1 MKRKHSARKRPNLK
15 LFFLFTLLSISLIGY
30 GQKNGV
36 HKCYSVELDQLNAQ
50 RYADWKSQRSAFEK
64 NLNKEILRRQS
75 SRQSNTTSTVFKIPV
90 VVHIIHSEASGAIQN
105 ANIPDQQ
112 VFDQIDVLN
121 EDFRRTNA
129 DASNTPLIYNG
140 IASDTEIE
148 FCLADRA
155 PDGSTSTGINRIYTN
170 RNPLIYPTD
179 DSFLKGLS
187 FWPSDQYL
195 NIWVC
200 RLSDGNPSTKI
211 LGYAQF
217 PSNSSLSGLNSN
229 EGPATT
235 DGVVIHYTVF
245 GRNVTTDP
253 DYNLGRTATHEV
265 GHWLGLFHTWGDQ
278 ASCTG
283 NDQCA
288 DTPPCD
294 DQFFSSKPTC
304 AAPLQCI
311 ANRRMIENYM
321 DYSDDACM
329 NLFTADQKT
338 RMRSA
343 LAVSPRRIALENS
356 IGCCDTCTVNS
367 KLNVYPN
374 PANGIANLNIQFAS
388 PTNVEVLIYDRIG
401 QKVFEGDYSATK
413 KFNEPI
419 NVSAWADGLYIIIVK
434 ADNTK
439 HTWKL
444 LVMK

>member
-1 MKRKHSARKRPNLK
+1 MKRKHSALQKCNMI
-15 LFFLFTLLSISLIGY
+15 LFFLVTLLSLSFQGY
-30 GQKNGV
+30 GQKDGV
-36 HKCYSVELDQLNAQ
+36 HKCYSVELDELNEK
-50 RYADWKSQRSAFEK
+50 RYSNWKSERTAFEK
-64 NLNKEILRRQS
+64 NINQEILR
-75 SRQSNTTSTVFKIPV
+75 NTASTIFKIPV
-90 VVHIIHSEASGAIQN
+90 VVHIIHSEINGAIQN

-129 DASNTPLIYNG
+129 DASNTPVIYNG

-155 PDGSTSTGINRIYTN
+155 PDGSASTGINRIYTN
-170 RNPLIYPTD
+170 KNPLIYPTD

-187 FWPSDQYL
+187 YWPSDQYL

-200 RLSDGNPSTKI
+200 RISDNSLTSKI

-235 DGVVIHYTVF
+235 DGVVVHYTVF
-245 GRNVTTDP
+245 GRNVSTDP
-253 DYNLGRTATHEV
+253 NYNLGRTATHEV
-265 GHWLGLFHTWGDQ
+265 GHWLGLLHTWGDGDC
-278 ASCTG
+278 SVD
-283 NDQCA
+283 DQCN
-288 DTPPCD
+288 DTPNCD
-294 DQFFSSKPTC
+294 DQFFSSTPTC
-304 AAPLQCI
+304 SAPVQCG
-311 ANRRMIENYM
+311 NRRMIENYM

-329 NLFTADQKT
+329 NLFTTDQKT
-338 RMRSA
+338 RMQSA
-343 LAVSPRRIALENS
+343 LTVSPRRIALENS
-356 IGCCDTCTVNS
+356 IGCCDTCTVNT

-374 PANGIANLNIQFAS
+374 PASGIANLKIEFTS
-388 PTNVEVLIYDRIG
+388 PTKVEVVIYDRIG
-401 QKVFEGDYSATK
+401 QKVFENSYIATK
-413 KFNEPI
+413 RFNEPI
-419 NVSAWADGLYIIIVK
+419 SVSGWADGLYIVILK